1 MTVKLRLIVEFSN
14 TLMRWVLNDIW
25 HCFGIL
31 LKKNVPT
38 WLWAGLEVEELHL
51 FVSQTRFGLVPYP
64 SVVAVL
70 SQVTNDLHHPKEIT
84 SLTITPHWDS
94 NPGLKNERSRVRIP
108 LGVTFSKNFP
118 TLTSINRYLG
128 NYRNIAFYVQLE

>member
-70 SQVTNDLHHPKEIT
+70 SQVTNEVHHPKEIT
-84 SLTITPHWDS
+84 NLTITPHWYSNQRLKREVPGS
-94 NPGLKNERSRVRIP
+94 NPTWGNIFEN
-108 LGVTFSKNFP
+108 FSYCEFNNLLCSK
-118 TLTSINRYLG
+118 LS
-128 NYRNIAFYVQLE
+128 